1 MKNFGQ
7 LIFKKIILICLKLYI
22 LFFPRPQYLCKFT
35 QLFFIFGSQEKIK
48 KNSNDINKNKNW
60 ILCFIYFLLRERD
73 SSFRSQRIYLF
84 FFILIFCEF
93 IGLLSTSPPPLHPL
107 FFNTFSP
114 YNWLI
119 FGGFKQLP
127 HSPKTKVSP
136 VCKGMF
142 YSYLN
147 SLFRLMCV

>member
-7 LIFKKIILICLKLYI
+7 LIFKKIILICLKLYM
-22 LFFPRPQYLCKFT
+22 LFFPQPQYLCKFT

-60 ILCFIYFLLRERD
+60 ILRFIYFLLRERFQFQVTKNL
-73 SSFRSQRIYLF
+73 SFF
-84 FFILIFCEF
+84 LIFCEF
-93 IGLLSTSPPPLHPL
+93 IGLLSTPPL

-114 YNWLI
+114 YNWLY
-119 FGGFKQLP
+119 FRGFKQLP
-127 HSPKTKVSP
+127 HPPKTKVSS
-136 VCKGMF
+136 VCKGIF

-147 SLFRLMCV
+147 SLFRLICV